1 MPSGPLSVLI
11 ESFIQCLSVEK
22 GYSEHTCR
30 AYHHDLKEFI
40 DYLVMPGSGE
50 TALKALTPKAI
61 RGYLGM
67 LHGKNR
73 KKTIARKLS
82 AVRSFFDFLIDRDM
96 ADVNPAERVQTPK
109 LEKTIPGCLSVDDAF
124 RLLDAIQTDDLPG
137 KRDRAIF
144 ETLYSAG
151 VRVSELVGM
160 NWFDVDADQKLVRVS
175 GKGGKERLVP
185 VGRKSLAAVAAYRE
199 ALWMEKRV
207 PLDRDGPLFLNRFGG
222 RLTAR
227 SVGRILERRSR
238 ECGLAAPVSPHGLRH
253 SYASHLLDAGVDLR
267 ALQEMLGHRN
277 LSTTQRYTH
286 VSVDAL
292 MAAYDKAHPRK

>member
-1 MPSGPLSVLI
+1 MLI
-11 ESFIQCLSVEK
+11 DSFVRCLGVEK

-30 AYHHDLKEFI
+30 AYRHDLREFLA
-40 DYLVMPGSGE
+40 YLAASSAAEDPL
-50 TALKALTPKAI
+50 AAATPRTI

-82 AVRSFFDFLIDRDM
+82 AVRSFFDFLVERGT
-96 ADVNPAERVQTPK
+96 AVRNPAARVQTPK
-109 LEKTIPGCLSVDDAF
+109 QEKTIPGCLSVDDAF
-124 RLLDAIQTDDLPG
+124 RLLDAIDTQDLPG
-137 KRDRAIF
+137 KRDRAMF
-144 ETLYSAG
+144 ETLYSTG

-160 NWFDVDADQKLVRVS
+160 NWFDVDARQKLVRAI
-175 GKGGKERLVP
+175 GKGERERLVP
-185 VGRKSLAAVAAYRE
+185 VGRKSLAAIAVYRE

-207 PLDRDGPLFLNRFGG
+207 PMDLDGPLFLNRLGG

-238 ECGLAAPVSPHGLRH
+238 ECGLMTPVSPHGLRH

-267 ALQEMLGHRN
+267 ALQEMLGHRK

-286 VSVDAL
+286 VGVDAL